1 MGFRGSTIN
10 PDRFHP
16 SQIKFYAILL
26 PVCVFMILPIVY
38 ILNQAFKPLDEL
50 FLFPPRILVQK
61 PTMENFR
68 MLLRTGGSTGV
79 PMSRYLFNS
88 VIITFVTVMLN
99 LFFSVSA
106 GYALSK
112 RKFRAKNLLFRIN
125 QMALM
130 FVPVAVAIPRY
141 LVLVNLNITNTIW
154 AHILPMLALP
164 VSLFLVKQFIDQVPD
179 SLLEAARIDGAG
191 DYMILFRIIMPLV
204 RPALA
209 TVAILTFQQVWN
221 SVEAS
226 NFYVADET
234 LKTFVFY
241 LTTLTQGAGSGAAMS
256 IVGAG
261 MAAAAGLIIFLPNLL
276 IFVFMQSR
284 VMNTMSHSGIK

>member
-1 MGFRGSTIN
+1 MSFRGSTIN

-16 SQIKFYAILL
+16 SQIKFYAVLL
-26 PVCVFMILPIVY
+26 PISIFMILPIVY
-38 ILNQAFKPLDEL
+38 IFNQAFKPLDEL
-50 FLFPPRILVQK
+50 FLFPPRIFVQK
-61 PTMENFR
+61 PTLENFR
-68 MLLRTGGSTGV
+68 MLFRTGGSTGV
-79 PMSRYLFNS
+79 PMSRYLLNS
-88 VIITFVTVMLN
+88 VIITVVTVGLN

-112 RKFRAKNLLFRIN
+112 RRFRLKNTLFRIN

-130 FVPVAVAIPRY
+130 FVPVAVVIPRY
-141 LVLVNLNITNTIW
+141 LVLVNIGVTNTIW
-154 AHILPMLALP
+154 AHILPLLALP

-191 DYMILFRIIMPLV
+191 DYQILFKVIVPLV

-221 SVEAS
+221 NIEAS
-226 NFYVADET
+226 NYFVADET

-241 LTTLTQGAGSGAAMS
+241 LTTLQQQNQIAGM
-256 IVGAG
+256 G
-261 MAAAAGLIIFLPNLL
+261 MAAAAGLVIFLPNLL
-276 IFVFMQSR
+276 IFVLMQSR